1 MESETTNRIPSIR
14 KLKKTDRKTF
24 STYERR
30 IIANYALFIERT
42 WCSPE
47 EKLVRS
53 YGQSDEGESWFVLSK
68 DTPEGVSNLVAL
80 SIEVAA
86 SNSEAANGELK
97 NYRKW
102 CYSRYLEFQADDL
115 LSLIEASHSDGVFE
129 KFMEYHQ
136 SVANI
141 DEGRDNVIQLISA
154 S

>member
-1 MESETTNRIPSIR
+1 MLECKITG
-14 KLKKTDRKTF
+14 LKKVNMTDRKTF
-24 STYERR
+24 STHERR
-30 IIANYALFIERT
+30 IIADYSAFTERT
-42 WCSPE
+42 WCNPE

-136 SVANI
+136 STTSI
-141 DEGRDNVIQLISA
+141 HEGKDNVIQLISA